1 MTTPNPTLGQALST
15 MIREQRLSYATV
27 ARPGRLSRNTVRLIA
42 LGMTENPDVST
53 LAKIGLGLSVDPYT
67 GEIDKEVLTM
77 SLARLGRASGHQD
90 LGEQW
95 AHDAIP
101 VLLATVIGSVER
113 AAAWVDLITRY
124 PELDVELVREA
135 VERLARQKPPP

>member
-1 MTTPNPTLGQALST
+1 ML
-15 MIREQRLSYATV
+15 IREQRLSYAQV

-42 LGMTENPDVST
+42 LGITENPSEST

-95 AHDAIP
+95 ARDAIP
-101 VLLATVIGSVER
+101 VLLATVIGSVDR
-113 AAAWVDLITRY
+113 ASAWIDLITEY
-124 PELDVELVREA
+124 PDLDVETVRRM
-135 VERLARQKPPP
+135 VEQLARQMPPI